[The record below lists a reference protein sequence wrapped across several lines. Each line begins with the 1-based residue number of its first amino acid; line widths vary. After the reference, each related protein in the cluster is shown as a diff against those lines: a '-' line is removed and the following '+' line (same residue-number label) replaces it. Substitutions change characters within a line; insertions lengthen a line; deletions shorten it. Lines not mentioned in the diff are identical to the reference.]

1 MSITKVE
8 RVYWNI
14 YYDVRDWWYAFQY
27 DLRSEGVFSI
37 IDRVQ
42 QWLTCKLGLCDDCPH
57 CETYYCWSCMKRVPW
72 DFGCADCMPD
82 VCDDCY
88 AEAHEE
94 GRYD

>member
-1 MSITKVE
+1 MDWIDDHLIQWDLFI
-8 RVYWNI
+8 WNEF
-14 YYDVRDWWYAFQY
+14 RTSTCPGFFALFDWA
-27 DLRSEGVFSI
+27 
-37 IDRVQ
+37 Q

-72 DFGCADCMPD
+72 DYGCADEMPD

-88 AEAHEE
+88 CEAHEE